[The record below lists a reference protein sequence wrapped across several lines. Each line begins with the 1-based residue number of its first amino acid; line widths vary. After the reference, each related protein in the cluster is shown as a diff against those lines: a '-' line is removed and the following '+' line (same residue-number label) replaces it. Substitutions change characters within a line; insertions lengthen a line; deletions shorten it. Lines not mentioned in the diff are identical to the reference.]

1 MVVKAS
7 VAPALIPTDP
17 ENLERSLRAL
27 DGLDEV
33 RRRLGSRQAWLVGG
47 AVRDLLLG
55 AGRAD
60 LDLVVEGDASEAAAL
75 IGAEPLSHDRFGTA
89 VATLDGSRVDI
100 AAARTETYP
109 EPGALP
115 VVEPASLGDDLA
127 RRDFTVN
134 AMALP
139 LSGEK
144 GLTDPH
150 GGKADLE
157 AGLLRVL
164 HPRSFEDDPTRALRA
179 ARYGARLGLEP
190 EPETRELLAQTN
202 LGTVSADRVT
212 AELRRLVSEDMGPEA
227 LALLS
232 EWGLAGIDEG
242 ARGRLSEM
250 RALMGDPAWSGLV
263 VPSDAFF
270 EAARQSE
277 DSQRAVSAL
286 TAKAP
291 KLPSEGVGL
300 VEDFSPLGVAMARI
314 CGAEWLDRW
323 VREWRDVTLEIDGDD
338 LIEAGVPQGPAI
350 GRGLD
355 AALAAKLDGE
365 ISTREEELR
374 VALAAAAAT

>member
-1 MVVKAS
+1 M
-7 VAPALIPTDP
+7 
-17 ENLERSLRAL
+17 
-27 DGLDEV
+27 
-33 RRRLGSRQAWLVGG
+33 
-47 AVRDLLLG
+47 RDLLLG
-55 AGRAD
+55 AGQAD
-60 LDLVVEGDASEAAAL
+60 LDIVVEGDASEAAAL

-89 VATLDGSRVDI
+89 VATLDGSRVDV

-109 EPGALP
+109 QAGALP
-115 VVEPASLGDDLA
+115 VLEPASLRDDLA

-139 LSGEK
+139 LSGPLE
-144 GLTDPH
+144 LIDPH

-164 HPRSFEDDPTRALRA
+164 HPRSFEDDPTRSLRA
-179 ARYGARLGLEP
+179 ARYAARLGLEL
-190 EPETRELLAQTN
+190 EAETRELLAETN

-250 RALMGDPAWSGLV
+250 RALVADPAWSGLV
-263 VPSDAFF
+263 VPGDALL
-270 EAARQSE
+270 EAALPGE
-277 DSQRAVSAL
+277 DSQRAVATL

-291 KLPSEGVGL
+291 QVPSEGVGL
-300 VEDFSPLGVAMARI
+300 VEGISPLSIAMARI
-314 CGAEWLDRW
+314 GGAEWLDRW
-323 VREWRDVTLEIDGDD
+323 VREWRNVKLEVDGDD